1 MQLNLGIGKK
11 RRLRQNPEVVVTSNN
26 MSHGKKVCIDRV
38 SENMKS
44 DEMGISG
51 VNAVHQGLDNTA
63 IQNMS
68 GGSQTFR
75 PANFSMLSQTG
86 IQQTVNY
93 PAIGNDRGAG
103 TPMNYAGINSSI
115 SSPQNLM
122 AYNETTNGLLS
133 VKREMADAPLQDPK
147 RVKTTVSVDDMQQQQ
162 QTRHQPAGLGGQEMQ
177 WKNQQLQQLD
187 VKGMQYAAS
196 VGQRYTHPH
205 VQEPASIYSNQLG
218 MRYGAKQE
226 QMDGMDKSKDTLQ
239 AMAPENSVLDQQQ
252 PQAPHLSQQAGP
264 RNMQQWQNPRFSG
277 EKDLKKEEM
286 LQRRKIAATS
296 RVSSVPM
303 VQSPV
308 SSKSGEISSSSMSA
322 QFGAAVTSAVM
333 GSQKD
338 KFPANSNPAVV
349 GYPPV
354 ASSPS
359 DSMHRMQQPS
369 VAPSKRKSN
378 SVPKTQ
384 PPVSGVGSP
393 ASVSNMHA
401 VLNASSPSIGTA
413 PMGDQAIL
421 ERFVKIDA
429 ISQRYKIKI
438 YSIC

>member
-1 MQLNLGIGKK
+1 
-11 RRLRQNPEVVVTSNN
+11 
-26 MSHGKKVCIDRV
+26 
-38 SENMKS
+38 
-44 DEMGISG
+44 
-51 VNAVHQGLDNTA
+51 
-63 IQNMS
+63 
-68 GGSQTFR
+68 
-75 PANFSMLSQTG
+75 
-86 IQQTVNY
+86 
-93 PAIGNDRGAG
+93 
-103 TPMNYAGINSSI
+103 MNYAGINSSI